1 MKINQSMI
9 VISSERENNM
19 QVKEFVEKTGFKV
32 YASQE
37 ALEKEITGVFVGDL
51 LSWVMGNCE
60 ENQVWITVQSHL
72 NIVAVSALK
81 EISCLVIA
89 HGAEVE
95 EETINKAIEENIA
108 ICTSDLS
115 AYDICKKCAELGL

>member
-1 MKINQSMI
+1 
-9 VISSERENNM
+9 M
-19 QVKEFVEKTGFKV
+19 QVREFVEKTGFQV
-32 YASQE
+32 YASEE
-37 ALEKEITGVFVGDL
+37 ALEKEISGVFVGDL

-60 ENQVWITVQSHL
+60 PDQVWVTVQSHL

-89 HGAEVE
+89 HNAEVE
-95 EETINKAIEENIA
+95 QETIDKAIEENIA

-115 AYDICKKCAELGL
+115 AYEICKKCAELGL

>member
-1 MKINQSMI
+1 
-9 VISSERENNM
+9 M
-19 QVKEFVEKTGFKV
+19 QVKEFVEKTSFTVK
-32 YASQE
+32 ASKK

-72 NIVAVSALK
+72 NIVAVAALK

-89 HGAEVE
+89 QSAEVE
-95 EETINKAIEENIA
+95 DELINKAIEEDIA
-108 ICTSDLS
+108 LCMCDLS
-115 AYDICKKCAELGL
+115 AYEVCKKCAELGL

>member
-1 MKINQSMI
+1 
-9 VISSERENNM
+9 M

-37 ALEKEITGVFVGDL
+37 ALEKEISGVFVGDL

-60 ENQVWITVQSHL
+60 ADQVWVTVQSHL

>member
-19 QVKEFVEKTGFKV
+19 QVKEFVEKTGLKV
-32 YASQE
+32 YGSQE
-37 ALEKEITGVFVGDL
+37 ALEKEISGVFVGDL

-60 ENQVWITVQSHL
+60 ANQVWITVQSHL

-95 EETINKAIEENIA
+95 EETINKAVEENIA

-115 AYDICKKCAELGL
+115 AYEICKKCAELGL